1 QVPGVDDANFP
12 FWSPDGRHLGFVT
25 RSDTLMRM
33 GAAGGPPQRLAP
45 AGHFSSGSWNEQGVI
60 LFQSTDQRT
69 LLRIPA
75 AGGTPVSVTP
85 LDTAHDELRH
95 SNPRFLP
102 DGKRFLY
109 HASSR
114 NPQYTGVYVRSLDVD
129 DHKQIVATVAHAEY
143 IEPGYLLFVRDAV
156 LYAQRLNLS
165 RLQLEGEPEPVAQ
178 AVNANTDNAG
188 AAVSASR
195 NGAIAYFARA
205 DATGQLVWVDR
216 QGKPSPI
223 AGARGP
229 FGGGELSPDATR
241 ALVKIRGTDVTHA
254 GDAWTVDLARGI
266 ASRLTFNANSEN
278 VRWSRDGEFAI
289 FDPNVADRGIYRK
302 RADGAGSVES
312 IWKGDGGL
320 ADVRADGR
328 LLLKQRGR
336 CIVVDP
342 SRNGGAE
349 TIVESPSL
357 TDCGR
362 F

>member
-1 QVPGVDDANFP
+1 
-12 FWSPDGRHLGFVT
+12 
-25 RSDTLMRM
+25 
-33 GAAGGPPQRLAP
+33 
-45 AGHFSSGSWNEQGVI
+45 
-60 LFQSTDQRT
+60 
-69 LLRIPA
+69 
-75 AGGTPVSVTP
+75 
-85 LDTAHDELRH
+85 
-95 SNPRFLP
+95 
-102 DGKRFLY
+102 
-109 HASSR
+109 
-114 NPQYTGVYVRSLDVD
+114 
-129 DHKQIVATVAHAEY
+129 
-143 IEPGYLLFVRDAV
+143 
-156 LYAQRLNLS
+156 
-165 RLQLEGEPEPVAQ
+165 
-178 AVNANTDNAG
+178 VNANTDNAG

-289 FDPNVADRGIYRK
+289 FDSNVADRGIYRK

-342 SRNGGAE
+342 SRNGAAE

-362 F
+362 FSEDGKYLAFTVAESGLPEVFVAPFPEGRPRVQLSSEGGRDPRWRRDGQELFYLSADGKVMSVSLSPGPALQAAVPRQLFQAVGLTSGPFVDYSVRADGQRFLMWDFENPLGERLTVIAHWSATLRH